1 MSGKT
6 KKSFYPATIAIFALC
21 FVLICF
27 CVFLFNYRD
36 AYDHTAEPGSII
48 HIPPSFGVKFKFFLI
63 TVAALVAAG
72 IGELIID
79 LVEKRVRILPLFLC
93 AALLPFACYGA
104 YYSLLGKG
112 GAMYSLVE
120 KDGPLYFVIVGD
132 YNKNGYNDKL
142 EKQYREPHSSNDYV
156 DVDDEFIRFISIDV
170 SGTGF
175 LDTHSDLSYDSDERV
190 ITVSV
195 EKGLVEFDEIILTV
209 VFQSPMVNEKYAFY
223 RIVDGE
229 LLWQPYHAENC
240 SAVNDKAV
248 IRITDDRIYEY
259 LEKSG
264 TDTAELKF
272 TFDKKPE

>member
-1 MSGKT
+1 
-6 KKSFYPATIAIFALC
+6 
-21 FVLICF
+21 
-27 CVFLFNYRD
+27 
-36 AYDHTAEPGSII
+36 
-48 HIPPSFGVKFKFFLI
+48 
-63 TVAALVAAG
+63 
-72 IGELIID
+72 
-79 LVEKRVRILPLFLC
+79 
-93 AALLPFACYGA
+93 
-104 YYSLLGKG
+104 
-112 GAMYSLVE
+112 MYSMVE

-156 DVDDEFIRFISIDV
+156 DVDDEFIRFMSIDV

-223 RIVDGE
+223 RIDGE